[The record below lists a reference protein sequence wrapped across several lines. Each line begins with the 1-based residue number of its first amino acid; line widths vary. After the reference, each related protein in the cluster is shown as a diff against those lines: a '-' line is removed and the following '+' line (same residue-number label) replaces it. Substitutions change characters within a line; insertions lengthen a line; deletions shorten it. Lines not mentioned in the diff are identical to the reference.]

1 MLKEARS
8 YLAEVGVIIVVLL
21 LQVSHKAHLK
31 SVDVFNVPKDDFQL
45 LVTEHVPSLAALL
58 QVALQTK
65 KKLRVWMSSLLDPK
79 HMKNHFHSRK

>member
-21 LQVSHKAHLK
+21 LQVSYKAHLK
-31 SVDVFNVPKDDFQL
+31 SVDVFDVPKDDFQL

-58 QVALQTK
+58 QVSLQTK
-65 KKLRVWMSSLLDPK
+65 EKLRVWMSPLLDPK